1 MARGVK
7 TRFGRQGLARASR
20 AVALLSG
27 VLALVLQF
35 ALAAPHIAVASDGA
49 SAVAELA
56 ALTGEHLVLCAD
68 AQGGSHSP
76 AQHDADCSGL
86 CCHLG
91 QHLATALPPAIAVSG
106 AVTRRSAELPPVP
119 SSAAPDEK
127 HFSNAQ
133 PRGPPASA

>member
-1 MARGVK
+1 MARGIK
-7 TRFGRQGLARASR
+7 IRFGWRGLARASR
-20 AVALLSG
+20 AVALLAG
-27 VLALVLQF
+27 ALALIVQF
-35 ALAAPHIAVASDGA
+35 ALAAPHLAVASD

-76 AQHDADCSGL
+76 AQHEADCSGL

-91 QHLATALPPAIAVSG
+91 QQLATALPPAIAVSG